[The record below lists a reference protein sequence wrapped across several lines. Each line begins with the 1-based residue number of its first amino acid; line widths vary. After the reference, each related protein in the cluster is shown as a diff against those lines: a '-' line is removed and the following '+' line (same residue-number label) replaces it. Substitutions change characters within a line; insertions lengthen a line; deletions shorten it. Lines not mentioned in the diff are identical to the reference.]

1 MRESS
6 YKVPGGKL
14 VKVKLKIACER
25 ITEVSILGDFFLH
38 PEETLLKIEQSLV
51 GSPIEETEIESTI
64 TQILEGS
71 EASLIGATAAD
82 IAKIIMMA
90 GTSE

>member
-71 EASLIGATAAD
+71 EASLIGATVAD
-82 IAKIIMMA
+82 IAKTIMMA